1 MVQMISLI
9 NILNCL
15 PPLIF
20 VLKHICMRLT
30 ILTGSKNNH
39 KWLKLCSSELAVD
52 MHPLDCK
59 YTKMMI
65 TSTTCMRKEGERGS
79 VEKEDARVKRAGHY
93 Y

>member
-20 VLKHICMRLT
+20 VLKHIYTRLT
-30 ILTGSKNNH
+30 ILNGSKNNH
-39 KWLKLCSSELAVD
+39 KQLKLCSGQLAVD

-59 YTKMMI
+59 YTKMLI
-65 TSTTCMRKEGERGS
+65 ADDDTCMRREGGRGGM
-79 VEKEDARVKRAGHY
+79 EEC
-93 Y
+93 